1 MGHDNNVIVGLDIGT
16 TKICVIVAELESEGE
31 VHIVGLG
38 TSPSDGLRR
47 GVVVNIEKTV
57 ESIKAAVAEAE
68 EASGRKISSVYAGI
82 AGDHIRSINSR
93 GIIAVSRS
101 NHEITRNDVKRVV
114 DAAKAVA
121 IPMDRE
127 IIHVIPQGFV
137 VDDQSGIKDP
147 VGMAGVRL
155 EAEVHIVTGAVTS
168 AQNIYTS
175 ISRAGLQ
182 VRDLVLQPLAS
193 SYAVLS
199 EDEAELGVG
208 LLDIGGGTTDIAIF
222 FEGSIRHTAVIGLGG
237 RKVTDD
243 IAIGLRTPVDKAE
256 EIKIKKG
263 CTLHSMLSKDELVE
277 VESAGGRP
285 ARQIS
290 RSVLCSV
297 VEPRM
302 EEIFSLARREIKR
315 SDYAGFMTTGVVI
328 TGGASLMEG
337 SVELAE
343 QVFDLP
349 VKLGLP
355 QGVNGMSDKIKNPVY
370 STGIGLVHYANKHR
384 LNGDDFWDIDESNAF
399 EKIWERMKRWFGEF
413 F

>member
-1 MGHDNNVIVGLDIGT
+1 MGSENNIIVGLDIGT
-16 TKICVIVAELESEGE
+16 TKICAIVAEIDTEGE
-31 VHIVGLG
+31 VHILGVG

-57 ESIKAAVAEAE
+57 ASIQAAVTLAEA
-68 EASGRKISSVYAGI
+68 SSSKKITSVYAGI

-93 GIIAVSRS
+93 GVIAVSRS
-101 NHEITRNDVKRVV
+101 NHEITRNDVKRVI

-155 EAEVHIVTGAVTS
+155 EAEVHIVTGAITS

-175 ISRAGLQ
+175 ISRAGLD
-182 VRDLVLQPLAS
+182 VKDIVLQPLAS

-199 EDEAELGVG
+199 EDETELGVG

-243 IAIGLRTPVDKAE
+243 ITVGLRTPMDKAE

-263 CTLHSMLSKDELVE
+263 CALQSMLDKDEVIE

-285 ARQIS
+285 ARHIS

-297 VEPRM
+297 VQPRM
-302 EEIFSLARREIKR
+302 EEIFSLARREIKK

-343 QVFDLP
+343 QVFDVP
-349 VKLGLP
+349 VKLGVP
-355 QGVNGMSDKIKNPVY
+355 QGVNGMEEIKNPVY
-370 STGIGLVHYANKHR
+370 STGIGLVHYAKKR
-384 LNGDDFWDIDESNAF
+384 WLKEEGIWDIDESNAF

>member
-1 MGHDNNVIVGLDIGT
+1 MGSENDIIVGLDIGT
-16 TKICVIVAELESEGE
+16 TKICAIVAELDSEDNIRILG
-31 VHIVGLG
+31 VG

-47 GVVVNIEKTV
+47 GVVVNVDKTV
-57 ESIKAAVAEAE
+57 ESIKAAVTMAEA
-68 EASGRKISSVYAGI
+68 ASNKKITSVYAGI

-93 GIIAVSRS
+93 GVIAISRS
-101 NHEITRNDVKRVV
+101 DNLITRNDVKRVI

-127 IIHVIPQGFV
+127 IIHVISQGFV

-147 VGMAGVRL
+147 VGLAGGRL
-155 EAEVHIVTGAVTS
+155 EVEVHIVTGAVTS
-168 AQNIYTS
+168 AQNIFSS
-175 ISRAGLQ
+175 ITRTGLE

-199 EDEAELGVG
+199 EDETELGVG

-222 FEGSIRHTAVIGLGG
+222 FEGSIRYTSVIGLGG

-256 EIKIKKG
+256 KIKIQKG
-263 CTLHSMLSKDELVE
+263 CALQSRLDKDELIE
-277 VESAGGRP
+277 VESAGDRP
-285 ARQIS
+285 IRQIS
-290 RSVLCSV
+290 RSVICSV

-302 EEIFSLARREIKR
+302 EEIFSLARREIKK
-315 SDYAGFMTTGVVI
+315 SDYSGFMTTGVVI
-328 TGGASLMEG
+328 TGGASRMDG

-343 QVFDLP
+343 QVFDMP
-349 VKLGLP
+349 VKLGIP
-355 QGVNGMSDKIKNPVY
+355 QGVNGTKEIQNPVY
-370 STGIGLVHYANKHR
+370 STAVGLVHYAKKRR
-384 LNGDDFWDIDESNAF
+384 LKENGIWDIDESNAF
-399 EKIWERMKRWFGEF
+399 EKIWDRMRRWFGEF

>member
-1 MGHDNNVIVGLDIGT
+1 MGIENNTFVGLDIGT
-16 TKICVIVAELESEGE
+16 TKICAIVAELDPQGE
-31 VHIVGLG
+31 VHIVGVG

-47 GVVVNIEKTV
+47 GVVLNVEKTV
-57 ESIKAAVAEAE
+57 GSIKAAIAAAEKM
-68 EASGRKISSVYAGI
+68 SNKKIHSVYAGI

-93 GIIAVSRS
+93 GVIAVSRS
-101 NHEITRNDVKRVV
+101 NHEITNHDVKRVI

-127 IIHVIPQGFV
+127 IIHVLPQGFV

-147 VGMAGVRL
+147 IGMAGVRL

-168 AQNIYTS
+168 AQNIYNS
-175 ISRAGLQ
+175 INRAGLE
-182 VRDLVLQPLAS
+182 VKDLVLQPLAS

-199 EDEAELGVG
+199 EDETELGVG

-256 EIKIKKG
+256 EIKIGKG
-263 CTLHSMLSKDELVE
+263 CALQSMVEKDEFIE

-285 ARQIS
+285 SRQIS

-302 EEIFSLARREIKR
+302 EEIFSLACREIKK

-349 VKLGLP
+349 VKLGVP
-355 QGVNGMSDKIKNPVY
+355 QGVNGMMDEIKNPVY
-370 STGIGLVHYANKHR
+370 STGIGLIHYAKKHQ
-384 LNGDDFWDIDESNAF
+384 LNEEGFRDINDSNVF
-399 EKIWERMKRWFGEF
+399 DKIWERMKRWFGEF